1 MEGRVKEVTE
11 VGERGKGATGRSKK
25 GEKVGNGERQ
35 EVRGE

>member
-11 VGERGKGATGRSKK
+11 EGVRGKGATGRSKK
-25 GEKVGNGERQ
+25 GEKDGKGERQ